1 MKEMFTAGQLQNII
15 DDDKGDDD
23 DDDEKFS
30 HLKIVNMYFNYDFI

>member
-23 DDDEKFS
+23 DDDEKLS